1 MNTNMLAIWKTIKL
15 DSYFRH
21 EIKLQMDQKVKK
33 IKVVEGNKMCI
44 MWSKSWE
51 DLSKHEIK
59 TISFSSLSTKISRTI
74 TNLKAMDTP
83 WNLD

>member
-1 MNTNMLAIWKTIKL
+1 MLAIWKTIKL

-44 MWSKSWE
+44 M
-51 DLSKHEIK
+51 
-59 TISFSSLSTKISRTI
+59 
-74 TNLKAMDTP
+74 
-83 WNLD
+83 